1 MTQIK
6 KSKKIEKNAF
16 YYSAPRICVLTDSF
30 YPIIGG
36 GENLI
41 EQLSRALINR
51 GLDLFVLTQRRL
63 SESPKIETVGN
74 VPVNR
79 TGMSGFNRFGKY
91 IMLPAALFRLLL
103 LRRYYDIIFISG
115 IRTLG
120 VVGVL
125 AAKMLNKKCVLRAA
139 SCSEMS
145 GDYAL
150 KPTHST
156 RFRLTNKLIKFIL
169 SCRNRIY
176 RIADGFISISSAI
189 RAEYEVCGVNHERVA
204 SIFNGVDLK
213 KFCPIN
219 LEKKPAL
226 RRKLNIPD
234 KKIIIYTGKLNQ
246 GKGLQVLLRAWNRA
260 LQRGSITDL
269 HLVLVGSGV
278 NQYLSCEEE
287 LRDYVDKN
295 RLKDFVTFTGN
306 VRNVQEYL
314 QASDFFTLPSES
326 EAMPNALIEAMAV
339 GLPVIVTA
347 AGGIKDIIE
356 AGKNGIMIE
365 VNDENALVESILKF
379 FHDPD
384 EANRLGNA
392 GRKTVIKRFSLEM
405 AADYHEAF
413 FKKILNNG
421 QFGFDYTE

>member
-1 MTQIK
+1 MTPIK
-6 KSKKIEKNAF
+6 KRHKFEKNAF
-16 YYSAPRICVLTDSF
+16 YCTIPRICVLTDSF

-63 SESPKIETVGN
+63 SESPKRETVGN
-74 VPVNR
+74 VSVHR
-79 TGMSGFNRFGKY
+79 IGMSGFNRFGKY
-91 IMLPAALFRLLL
+91 VMLPAALFKLLFL
-103 LRRYYDIIFISG
+103 KRYYDIIFISG

-125 AAKMLNKKCVLRAA
+125 AAKMLRKKCVLRAA

-150 KPTHST
+150 KPPHLL
-156 RFRLTNKLIKFIL
+156 RFRLMNKFIKFIL
-169 SCRNRIY
+169 LCRNRIY
-176 RIADGFISISSAI
+176 RTADGFISISNAI
-189 RAEYEVCGVNHERVA
+189 REEYEICSVNHERVV
-204 SIFNGVDLK
+204 SIFNGVDLE

-219 LEKKPAL
+219 PEKKPAL
-226 RRKLNIPD
+226 RRRLHIPD
-234 KKIIIYTGKLNQ
+234 KKIVIYTGKLNQ
-246 GKGLQVLLRAWNRA
+246 GKGLQMLLRAWRRV
-260 LQRGSITDL
+260 LQNCSIADL
-269 HLVLVGSGV
+269 HLMLVGSGV
-278 NQYLSCEEE
+278 NQYLSCEAE

-326 EAMPNALIEAMAV
+326 EAMPNALIEAMAT

-347 AGGIKDIIE
+347 AGGIKDIVE
-356 AGKNGIMIE
+356 TGQNGIMIE
-365 VNDENALVESILKF
+365 INDEDALVESILTLT
-379 FHDPD
+379 HEPD
-384 EANRLGNA
+384 KAKRLGKA
-392 GRKTVIKRFSLEM
+392 GLKTVIKRFSLEM
-405 AADYHEAF
+405 AVDHYEAF

-421 QFGFDYTE
+421 QF